1 LVPIQDFLDHL
12 DRAEPWLVRC
22 GFRDLA
28 GAHRN
33 LQNVAQLGVPLS
45 LVENLIRDLG
55 QYLPSS
61 ADPDRALNNL
71 ERFLKRCRSP
81 LAMLSFLERQP
92 HALAIL
98 FQLFAASQYFSEL
111 IIDNPEYFD
120 FVWEHGTEPVDPVRL
135 KDELLTEIRA
145 LQFQQDQV
153 LAVIRRRRSRE
164 LLRIGFRDIVAGQP
178 LDQITRSISDLADAM
193 VETALAVAY
202 RKQSLKFGDPR
213 DAKGKYS
220 RMVVLGLGKLGGQEL
235 NYSSDIDLVILYEDD
250 GQTDGKTQSQNHHAT
265 TTPNSVF
272 FAGVVQ
278 EMVNLLSASTPHGF
292 AYRVDLRLRPHGREA
307 PLCQSLRS
315 TLAYYDRH
323 GRTWERQAL
332 VKARPIAGYKPL
344 GQRFL
349 QEVERFVYRR
359 YLSFVEINEIKSIKR
374 QIEAKSDARHSGT
387 TNIKTGRGGIRDIEF
402 IVQFLQLLNGGVH
415 RDLRENNTLRSLRRL
430 TDNGCINNDEFIALE
445 TAYRFL
451 RKTEHRLQFMFDLQ
465 KHTIPDH
472 PDEIDKLALRLGYA
486 SASGVRPG
494 EEFLSDLRAIKD
506 RNNTILRH
514 LMTDLFPPASG
525 PSAAEPSPES
535 DLILDP
541 EPPEEQIRTVLSPY
555 QFKDAQRAYAT
566 LLSLGTEEI
575 PFLSTIRCRHF
586 LASIAPW
593 LLRALSEAPD
603 PDMALVNLEKV
614 TSSLGAKG
622 VLWES
627 LSQNAPML
635 KLYVN
640 LCAWSQYLSEIL
652 INSPGMIDELLDTLI
667 LNRPP
672 TRQMLADELGRLLK
686 GAQDIHPILFSF
698 KSTRL
703 LEIGIH
709 DIMGKRELGETL
721 TNLSDL
727 ADVILSAIVD
737 HHWNAMVERYGQPT
751 HADQPERIAPFVLVG
766 LGKLGGSELG
776 YHGDLDII
784 LLYEAD
790 GQTAP
795 KRKSSTSPLSNFDF
809 YTELLQRVVK
819 TASTMTAGGRL
830 YSIDLRL
837 RPMGRSGSLASP
849 LFRFD
854 DYFKTSASIWERQA
868 MLRARVL
875 HGNQEFANAANASL
889 RQAAIGTPWNR
900 AFAEDVVQMRKRL
913 ESGRLRSEADIKRGR
928 GGEADV
934 EFAVQLAQLRHGA
947 DHPEILQANTWNAI
961 DSLEGTGLWSR
972 ERAKRFRAG
981 YSLLRLV
988 ESRLRIVYNLARN
1001 DIPADPD
1008 ERDKLAQRTGYA
1020 RGSDLLDDLSRTMD
1034 SLREEF
1040 LTTARE
1046 IQQEPLY

>member
-1 LVPIQDFLDHL
+1 MPAALVRIQEFLDDL
-12 DRAEPWLVRC
+12 ELARPWLVRC
-22 GFRDLA
+22 GFSDLTT
-28 GAHRN
+28 AHHN
-33 LQNVAQLGVPLS
+33 LRHIAQLGVPLG
-45 LVENLIRDLG
+45 LVENLVRDLG
-55 QYLPSS
+55 QYLPGS
-61 ADPDRALNNL
+61 ADPDRAMNNL
-71 ERFLKRCRSP
+71 ERFLRRCRSP
-81 LAMLSFLERQP
+81 LSMLSFLERQP
-92 HALAIL
+92 HSLAIL

-120 FVWEHGTEPVDPVRL
+120 FVWERGTEPVDPARL
-135 KDELLTEIRA
+135 KDELLAEIRA
-145 LQFQQDQV
+145 LAFHHEQV
-153 LAVIRRRRSRE
+153 LATIRRRRSRE

-178 LDQITRSISDLADAM
+178 LDQITQSISDLADAI

-202 RKQSLKFGDPR
+202 RKQSLKFGEPR
-213 DAKGKYS
+213 FADGKYS

-235 NYSSDIDLVILYEDD
+235 NYSSDIDLIIIYEED
-250 GQTDGKTQSQNHHAT
+250 GQTDGRSPGGSSI
-265 TTPNSVF
+265 PNSVF
-272 FAGVVQ
+272 FVGVVQ
-278 EMVNLLSASTPHGF
+278 EMVNLLSASTAYGF

-315 TLAYYDRH
+315 TVSYYDRH

-349 QEVERFVYRR
+349 EEIERFVYRR

-374 QIEAKSDARHSGT
+374 QIELKSESRRAGAV
-387 TNIKTGRGGIRDIEF
+387 NIKTGRGGIRDIEF
-402 IVQFLQLLNGGVH
+402 VVQFLQLLNGGVQ
-415 RDLRENNTLRSLRRL
+415 RNLRENNTLRSLRL
-430 TDNGCINNDEFIALE
+430 LAASGCINNDEFTALE

-465 KHTIPDH
+465 RHTIPEN
-472 PDEIDKLALRLGYA
+472 PQELDKLAMRLGYA

-494 EEFLSDLRAIKD
+494 EEFLSDLHAIQD

-514 LMTDLFPPASG
+514 LMTDLFPPAAGSPIG
-525 PSAAEPSPES
+525 ESSPES

-541 EPPEEQIRTVLSPY
+541 QPSADQVQAVLSPY
-555 QFKDAQRAYAT
+555 RFKDVARAYQT
-566 LLSLGTEEI
+566 LLSLGVEEI

-586 LASIAPW
+586 LASIAPL
-593 LLRALSEAPD
+593 LLRTLSEGPD

-627 LSQNAPML
+627 LSQNPPML
-635 KLYVN
+635 NLYVN

-667 LNRPP
+667 MNRPP
-672 TRQMLADELGRLLK
+672 LREMLEADLEGLLK
-686 GAQDIHPILFSF
+686 GAQDVGPILHSF

-703 LEIGIH
+703 LEIGVH
-709 DIMGKRELGETL
+709 DILGKAVLRETL
-721 TNLSDL
+721 EDLSDL
-727 ADVILSAIVD
+727 AEVMLGAIFD
-737 HHWNAMVERYGQPT
+737 HHFEQMVDRYGPPMQESHPRKRS
-751 HADQPERIAPFVLVG
+751 AFVLVG
-766 LGKLGGSELG
+766 LGKLGGAELG
-776 YHGDLDII
+776 YHGDLDLI

-790 GQTAP
+790 GQTRP
-795 KRKSSTSPLSNFDF
+795 SKKVGGNGPISNFDF

-849 LFRFD
+849 MFRFKE
-854 DYFKTSASIWERQA
+854 YFEKSASIWERQA
-868 MLRARVL
+868 MLRARVIY
-875 HGNQEFANAANASL
+875 GSKEFAKEAREAL
-889 RQAAIGTPWNR
+889 TRAAIGAKWSKETVD
-900 AFAEDVVQMRKRL
+900 EVVQMRKRL
-913 ESGRLRSEADIKRGR
+913 ETGRRRSQADIKRGR

-934 EFAVQLAQLRHGA
+934 EFAVQLAQLRFGEECPA
-947 DHPEILQANTWNAI
+947 ILQPNTWRGI
-961 DSLEGTGLWSR
+961 DALEQTGHWTK
-972 ERAKRFRAG
+972 ERAARLREG
-981 YSLLRLV
+981 YTLLRLV

-1001 DIPADPD
+1001 DIPEDLD
-1008 ERDKLAQRTGYA
+1008 DQDKLAQRCGY
-1020 RGSDLLDDLSRTMD
+1020 GSGPELLNRVTATME

-1040 LTTARE
+1040 LASTQDLSAGY
-1046 IQQEPLY
+1046 I